1 MGTDQLHPVV
11 NRESLEEE
19 VASPPLA
26 RGGRGGVQRDG
37 GAVHPPGFPVPPLP
51 PFWSWILQGWIF
63 SDGCIP
69 GEIYTSG
76 QLTTVNLFSS
86 QSALVSLSLTN
97 QPPA

>member
-19 VASPPLA
+19 VDIPPLA

-51 PFWSWILQGWIF
+51 PF
-63 SDGCIP
+63 
-69 GEIYTSG
+69 
-76 QLTTVNLFSS
+76 
-86 QSALVSLSLTN
+86 
-97 QPPA
+97 